1 MSGAVSCWR
10 CNLLKAFSRSR
21 KQTVVALSSAEAELS
36 ALIETVKEA
45 WFAGLL
51 QQSFLE
57 GLPEDEVAGSF
68 VIRVFTDSA
77 SAKAIPSMEGL
88 LDLGFRV

>member
-1 MSGAVSCWR
+1 MSGAAICWR
-10 CNLLKAFSRSR
+10 CNLLKSFSRSR
-21 KQTVVALSSAEAELS
+21 AEAELS

-51 QQSFLE
+51 QKSFLE